1 MRDSLL
7 TLCNNFIYNR
17 DAIKSSFHWESEYI
31 YPVCAAVY
39 VDKRRMVDVNYMSYC
54 RDMLKANTGIFSNF
68 RGNAKLALT
77 AMLAVE
83 GDPQVK
89 MQQALQVYN
98 LLKGYFFASEY
109 LPLASMII
117 VNMVEPMQYQN
128 IVARTRHIYEL
139 MKAEHPFLTGGED
152 SVMAALLAMSSLT
165 DEQVVQEMSACYQ
178 NLKGSFFS
186 GNAVQSL
193 SHVLSLGEGSPQEKC
208 GRTLELFQALK
219 NRGCKYGTS
228 YELATLGVLALL
240 PVDLGQ
246 LVQDI
251 MEVDAFLSGQR
262 GYGFFG
268 VGRKQR
274 LMHAA
279 MLVSSD
285 YIDQGASPAM
295 NSAAITGTISL
306 IAAQQAAVCAAIA
319 ASSAAAASSASS

>member
-17 DAIKSSFHWESEYI
+17 DAIKSFFHWENEYI

-54 RDMLKANTGIFSNF
+54 QNLLKANTGIFSSF

-89 MQQALQVYN
+89 MRQAFQVYE
-98 LLKGYFFASEY
+98 LLKGHFFGSEY
-109 LPLASMII
+109 LTLAAMII
-117 VNMVEPMQYQN
+117 VNMTEPMQYQN
-128 IVARTRHIYEL
+128 IVARTRHIYDL

-178 NLKGSFFS
+178 ILKGSFFS

-193 SHVLSLGEGSPQEKC
+193 SHVLVLGEGSPQEKC
-208 GRTLELFQALK
+208 GRTMELFRELK
-219 NRGCKYGTS
+219 KRGCKYGTS

-240 PVDLGQ
+240 PVDLYQ
-246 LVQDI
+246 LVQD
-251 MEVDAFLSGQR
+251 MLEVDAFLSGQR

-268 VGRKQR
+268 IGRAQR

-285 YIDQGASPAM
+285 YIDQGADLAM
-295 NSAAITGTISL
+295 GPAAITGTISL
-306 IAAQQAAVCAAIA
+306 IAAQQAALCAAIT
-319 ASSAAAASSASS
+319 ASSVAAASSAGS